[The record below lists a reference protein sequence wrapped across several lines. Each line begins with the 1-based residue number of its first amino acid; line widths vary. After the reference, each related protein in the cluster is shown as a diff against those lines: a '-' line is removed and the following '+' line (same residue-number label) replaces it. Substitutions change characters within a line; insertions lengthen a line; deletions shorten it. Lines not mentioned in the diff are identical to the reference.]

1 MLVLDETLLI
11 GRGKVRYCYRHPK
24 DASLVVKVPAGIKKE
39 QLQANRK
46 ELQGYQFLL
55 ARHGRLDC
63 ISHCHGLIDTNLGQG
78 LLCDCIRDADGAIS
92 ATIWDIVNS
101 SQPIDVEYIL
111 HVTRMLCDQLVHQD
125 VWLFDLNLQNIAL
138 VREVDNSY
146 RPIILDL
153 KGRYDNKEFIPLSS
167 YIGFLA
173 RKKRDRR
180 LHQLLERVSGYRGS
194 GGVRG

>member
-1 MLVLDETLLI
+1 MLALDETLLI
-11 GRGKVRYCYRHPK
+11 GRGTVRCCYRHPE
-24 DASLVVKVPAGIKKE
+24 DASLVVKVPAGKKKK

-46 ELQGYQFLL
+46 ELMGYQFLL

-78 LLCDCIRDADGAIS
+78 LLCDCIRDADGGIS
-92 ATIWDIVNS
+92 ATIWNIVNS
-101 SQPIDVEYIL
+101 TQPVDIEYIL
-111 HVTRMLCDQLVHQD
+111 HVTKMLCDELVRQD
-125 VWLFDLNLQNIAL
+125 VWLFDLNLDNIAL
-138 VREVDNSY
+138 LRGADNSY

-173 RKKRDRR
+173 RKKRARR
-180 LHQLLERVSGYRGS
+180 LRQLLERISRYRGS
-194 GGVRG
+194 GEGRG